1 MNLKFD
7 IKLGTDL
14 ASNTSP
20 MYYKSLRYSYDT
32 TDKDLVFKFELAGK
46 SKENV
51 KVFNKDNSI
60 NIKIDDKDTYLVD
73 LERFYEAGEYNID
86 ETKASLKNG
95 LLTVSIPKKKTRQK
109 EIEIE

>member
-14 ASNTSP
+14 ASSNAP
-20 MYYKSLRYSYDT
+20 MYYKTLRYSYDT
-32 TDKDLVFKFELAGK
+32 TDKELLFKFELAGK

-60 NIKIDDKDTYLVD
+60 NIKVDDKDTYYVD
-73 LERFYEAGEYNID
+73 LERFYESGEYD
-86 ETKASLKNG
+86 LEETKANLKNG
-95 LLTVSIPKKKTRQK
+95 LLTISIPKKKIRQR